1 MNNQKAFNPG
11 QMYTALSRVASLSGK
26 FLTGYFDKPSIRA
39 NKKAKHEYCA
49 EIVFCSPLKSMKY
62 QTIH

>member
-1 MNNQKAFNPG
+1 
-11 QMYTALSRVASLSGK
+11 MYTALSRVASLSGK

-49 EIVFCSPLKSMKY
+49 EIVFCSPLKSMRY

>member
-1 MNNQKAFNPG
+1 
-11 QMYTALSRVASLSGK
+11 MYTALSRAASLSGK

-39 NKKAKHEYCA
+39 KHECCA

>member
-1 MNNQKAFNPG
+1 
-11 QMYTALSRVASLSGK
+11 MYTALSRVASLSGK

-39 NKKAKHEYCA
+39 NKKAKHEYCT